1 VIGASLLYSTGG
13 LLMKW
18 IPWNGMAI
26 NGARMMLSMLLLV
39 IFLKIIGHKI
49 RMNKW
54 IFLGSLCFLGA
65 TALFSVANKLTT
77 AANAIVLQFT
87 APIFLVIYV
96 MIFLRKKPTALDL
109 GACVLVFGGVIC
121 FFMDGLSGGG
131 TAGNIVAILSG
142 AAYGGL
148 FLLRS
153 MPEGDAYSSVFWG
166 SLWGVLTGFPFITQ
180 ETDFSPKVLLCVV
193 LLGLFQVGLGYIL
206 LCVGLQY
213 TPPVTACLVT
223 GIEPVLNPTLVAI
236 FYHEPMTMLSLI
248 GAVIVVVG
256 VIGYNILDEWRKP
269 AVVGEKS

>member
-1 VIGASLLYSTGG
+1 MIGASLLYSTGG

-39 IFLKIIGHKI
+39 VFLEIIGHKI

-121 FFMDGLSGGG
+121 FFMDGPSGG
-131 TAGNIVAILSG
+131 
-142 AAYGGL
+142 
-148 FLLRS
+148 
-153 MPEGDAYSSVFWG
+153 
-166 SLWGVLTGFPFITQ
+166 
-180 ETDFSPKVLLCVV
+180 LCVLATVSNAGVNMRVELV
-193 LLGLFQVGLGYIL
+193 L
-206 LCVGLQY
+206 
-213 TPPVTACLVT
+213 
-223 GIEPVLNPTLVAI
+223 
-236 FYHEPMTMLSLI
+236 
-248 GAVIVVVG
+248 
-256 VIGYNILDEWRKP
+256 
-269 AVVGEKS
+269 